1 MKLLALV
8 VGAGGQLGGAMEAQ
22 LSVRHTVV
30 ARTRQELDVAS
41 SDEIREAVTTICPDV
56 IINCSAYTN
65 VDAAQSHPLAALSVN
80 AWAVRSLARA
90 AAEIDATFVH
100 FSTDFVFDGTT
111 DRPYREDD
119 PPNPRSTYAMSK
131 LLGEWLAAE
140 APRHYVLR
148 VESLFGGQRARSSVD
163 RILDG
168 IAADTE
174 VRAFSDRTVSPSFVD
189 DVVGATSHLLTHEAP
204 FGVYH
209 CVNSG
214 STTWMGL
221 ATEAARLLGRPAARI
236 TPITMADAALVAPRP
251 QFAALDNTRL
261 ADAGFVMPSWQD
273 ALARYVE
280 DRRGA

>member
-41 SDEIREAVTTICPDV
+41 AGEVRAAVDAINPDV
-56 IINCSAYTN
+56 IVNCSAYTN
-65 VDAAQSHPLAALSVN
+65 VDGAQGDPLAALSVN

-90 AAEIDATFVH
+90 AAAIDATLVH

-111 DRPYREDD
+111 DRPYHEAD
-119 PPNPRSTYAMSK
+119 PPNPRSTYAMTK
-131 LLGEWLAAE
+131 LLGEWFAAE

-148 VESLFGGQRARSSVD
+148 VESLFGGQLARSSVD

-168 IAADTE
+168 IAAGTE
-174 VRAFSDRTVSPSFVD
+174 VRAFSDRTVSPSYVD
-189 DVVGATSHLLTHEAP
+189 DVVSATSHLLTHEAP
-204 FGVYH
+204 YGIYH

-214 STTWMGL
+214 FTTWMGL
-221 ATEAARLLGRPAARI
+221 ATEAARLLGRPASRI
-236 TPITMADAALVAPRP
+236 TPIAMADAALLAPRP

-261 ADAGFVMPSWQD
+261 AEAGFPMPPWED
-273 ALARYVE
+273 ALGRWVDERART
-280 DRRGA
+280 